1 MKLNKIISVLAVLII
16 FGSFSYAF
24 QINYDDQSYDYTGP
38 EVTLVVENTYF
49 KPQEDQMPPVIIDDR
64 TLVPAREV
72 MEMLGGTVNWDA
84 ESKTVIISIDNRQ
97 IELTINN
104 NIAIIDG
111 EPITLDVPAKI
122 INNKTMVPVR
132 FISENAGF
140 EVAWE
145 SEDNTVIIS
154 RPAELIPVVD
164 TLEAQNSESIIIEPK
179 GATIETNISTEIP
192 LAVQFYNE
200 RFSESFGTDK
210 GRTVTAQLLD
220 LISSNNVGNMENS
233 ILVEFEDEKG
243 VKTSASNFA
252 QIAGIKS
259 DILKMFYGRYS
270 ISGEYNEAGY
280 LNKVLVKRTS
290 TK

>member
-1 MKLNKIISVLAVLII
+1 
-16 FGSFSYAF
+16 
-24 QINYDDQSYDYTGP
+24 
-38 EVTLVVENTYF
+38 
-49 KPQEDQMPPVIIDDR
+49 
-64 TLVPAREV
+64 
-72 MEMLGGTVNWDA
+72 MLGGTVNWDA

-200 RFSESFGTDK
+200 RFSKSFGTDK

-233 ILVEFEDEKG
+233 ILVEFITKN
-243 VKTSASNFA
+243 S
-252 QIAGIKS
+252 IMIKHRS
-259 DILKMFYGRYS
+259 LR
-270 ISGEYNEAGY
+270 A
-280 LNKVLVKRTS
+280 
-290 TK
+290 